1 MSEVDR
7 PRGTHTSTI
16 LPEVLGALGVTPK
29 RSPSQASQ
37 ALKSLPLKSLQS
49 DVEDVEMSENLQRV
63 QERARELARS
73 GKFIGWRLVA
83 FELRFEP
90 GYREALSWIQS
101 LATQEEIDRLCSE
114 ARNPTTRRDPEAA

>member
-1 MSEVDR
+1 LVSEVDR
-7 PRGTHTSTI
+7 PRGKHTSTI

-37 ALKSLPLKSLQS
+37 ALKSLQS
-49 DVEDVEMSENLQRV
+49 DVEDAEMSENLQRV

-114 ARNPTTRRDPEAA
+114 ARHPTTRRDPEAA

>member
-1 MSEVDR
+1 M
-7 PRGTHTSTI
+7 
-16 LPEVLGALGVTPK
+16 PEVLGALGVTPK

-37 ALKSLPLKSLQS
+37 ALKSLQS
-49 DVEDVEMSENLQRV
+49 DVEDAEMSENLQRV

-114 ARNPTTRRDPEAA
+114 ARHPTTRRDPEAA